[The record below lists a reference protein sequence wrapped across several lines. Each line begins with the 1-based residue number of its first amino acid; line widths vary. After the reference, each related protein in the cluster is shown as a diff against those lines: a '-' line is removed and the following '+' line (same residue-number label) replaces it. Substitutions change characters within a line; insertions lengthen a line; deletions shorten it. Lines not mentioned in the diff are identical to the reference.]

1 MIESVIYIPVM
12 IIHHKGLPSIFHKF
26 AKAIEVVDEPGVVVK
41 KVYDASVDLME
52 YIFTQVEKSNDDGK
66 GVESNNREK
75 YTILKVL
82 LESEESL
89 LHKELPFIEQAIKSV
104 VIDVDLEYQVGVYY
118 SYLIKDDEFKH
129 SNILKIISDGD
140 EFGFDILENNRED
153 DFSKLDEM
161 AMFLNH
167 FWYLDSISNP
177 FEDAY
182 PDLTAKLLLVLEDRA

>member
-12 IIHHKGLPSIFHKF
+12 IIHYKDLPSFFPKF
-26 AKAIEVVDEPGVVVK
+26 AKAIEEVNEPGVVVK
-41 KVYDASVDLME
+41 KVYYNSDDLME

-75 YTILKVL
+75 YTIIKVL

-89 LHKELPFIEQAIKSV
+89 LYKELPFIEQAIKSV
-104 VIDVDLEYQVGVYY
+104 VIDEDLKYQVGIYY

-129 SNILKIISDGD
+129 SNILKIFSDGD
-140 EFGFDILENNRED
+140 EFGFDILEDNRED

-161 AMFLNH
+161 ALFLNH
-167 FWYLDSISNP
+167 FWYLDSVSNP
-177 FEDAY
+177 FEIAFPY
-182 PDLTAKLLLVLEDRA
+182 LTAKLLLVLEHRV